1 VDAGN
6 PHVQFDE
13 RGWETDRSRGTAP
26 ILDSTRAE
34 LQGAHREDGN
44 AEGLIWETL
53 SCDEQRFFLATD
65 AAARGQTPVLSGI
78 FGQGD
83 CQC

>member
-1 VDAGN
+1 MVV
-6 PHVQFDE
+6 P
-13 RGWETDRSRGTAP
+13 TANNE
-26 ILDSTRAE
+26 AE
-34 LQGAHREDGN
+34 LQGAIREDGN

-53 SCDEQRFFLATD
+53 NRDEQRFSLATD
-65 AAARGQTPVLSGI
+65 AAARGQTPALSGI